1 MPIFLRRFYIK
12 KINEA
17 IEAENK
23 AHKEANKKSSKKGM
37 DKPGITP
44 GKK

>member
-17 IEAENK
+17 VEEQNK
-23 AHKEANKKSSKKGM
+23 ANEKASKKSSKGM

-44 GKK
+44 AKK

>member
-23 AHKEANKKSSKKGM
+23 AQKEASKKSSKGM

>member
-17 IEAENK
+17 IEEHNK
-23 AHKEANKKSSKKGM
+23 AQKEATKKTNKRVERPNIAPRRS
-37 DKPGITP
+37 
-44 GKK
+44 

>member
-12 KINEA
+12 KINES

-23 AHKEANKKSSKKGM
+23 AHKEANKKSSKRGV
-37 DKPGITP
+37 DRPGITP
-44 GKK
+44 KR

>member
-17 IEAENK
+17 IEEQNK
-23 AHKEANKKSSKKGM
+23 AQKDASKKSSKGT
-37 DKPGITP
+37 DRPGITP
-44 GKK
+44 GRK